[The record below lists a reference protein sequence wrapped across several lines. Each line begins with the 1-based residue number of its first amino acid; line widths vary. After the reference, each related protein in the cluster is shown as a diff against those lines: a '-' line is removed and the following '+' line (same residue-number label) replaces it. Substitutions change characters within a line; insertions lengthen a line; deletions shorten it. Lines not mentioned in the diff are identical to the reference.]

1 VTSHRRDRDELE
13 RMLQRSRPEA
23 PEALVESIAARVEA
37 TARRQPML
45 FAPLRIFALVL
56 TLAMFGALA
65 SFGGISYAASAAH
78 QAVSAVKRVT
88 APNPIVN
95 AARTPAQLQY
105 DGNGVSGKPP
115 TCKKNQVRV
124 HGKCVP
130 KCKSNQ
136 RRVNGKCARRGG
148 VRGATKTII
157 SSGVEGATASISDP
171 GVSSGSNLPFTGFD
185 LMLVIGGGL
194 LLVLAGGALRRFS
207 VRRQ

>member
-1 VTSHRRDRDELE
+1 MASHRRDRDELE

-37 TARRQPML
+37 TARRRPML
-45 FAPLRIFALVL
+45 FAPSRIFALVL

-78 QAVSAVKRVT
+78 QAVSAVKRVS

-95 AARTPAQLQY
+95 AVRTPAQLQY
-105 DGNGVSGKPP
+105 NGVQGTPP

-124 HGKCVP
+124 NGKCVP

-136 RRVNGKCARRGG
+136 KRVNRKCVPRGG
-148 VRGATKTII
+148 VKSATKTII
-157 SSGVEGATASISDP
+157 SGGTLGASATSISGA
-171 GVSSGSNLPFTGFD
+171 GVSSGSDLPFTGFD

-194 LLVLAGGALRRFS
+194 LLVLVGGGLRRFS
-207 VRRQ
+207 GNRE